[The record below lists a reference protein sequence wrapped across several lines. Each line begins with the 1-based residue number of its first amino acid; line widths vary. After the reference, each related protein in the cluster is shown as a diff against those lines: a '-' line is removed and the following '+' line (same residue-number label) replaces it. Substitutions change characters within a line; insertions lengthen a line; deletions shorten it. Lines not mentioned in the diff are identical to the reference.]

1 MYRKLAVAAF
11 VVCTAAL
18 GSTIRPA
25 HADTLTGCPGCS
37 DAFYLFDIPI
47 SASVSQEVAGMDHNI
62 NVNLASTNVPLDQS
76 VIYLFT
82 EEGTGTSPTAPVSDE
97 VRALNISTLLYF
109 SDPFTVGPIDVGTL
123 EGLFPPGSVNFQVLE
138 ETGSPQ
144 RLTAFNPNL
153 PVQFGSDV
161 AAVPAPIAGAG
172 LPGLI
177 LAGGGLLG
185 WWRRRQKTA

>member
-47 SASVSQEVAGMDHNI
+47 SASVSQEVAGVDHNI
-62 NVNLASTNVPLDQS
+62 NVNLAFTNVIVDQS

-82 EEGTGTSPTAPVSDE
+82 EDGTGTSPTAPVIDE
-97 VRALNISTLLYF
+97 ERSLNNFPLFNF
-109 SDPFTVGPIDVGTL
+109 SYPFTVGTIDVGT
-123 EGLFPPGSVNFQVLE
+123 
-138 ETGSPQ
+138 
-144 RLTAFNPNL
+144 
-153 PVQFGSDV
+153 
-161 AAVPAPIAGAG
+161 
-172 LPGLI
+172 
-177 LAGGGLLG
+177 
-185 WWRRRQKTA
+185 